1 MGLSQKLIAIGLL
14 LCEAQ
19 SNRKKS
25 HRSQDVGRITPDIL
39 PAVFRPKR
47 MRHTIL
53 GIPMIRSYEGNLK
66 ANNCVKKYIFN
77 RKAEGKIA
85 QPRSEKPR
93 SD

>member
-1 MGLSQKLIAIGLL
+1 
-14 LCEAQ
+14 
-19 SNRKKS
+19 
-25 HRSQDVGRITPDIL
+25 
-39 PAVFRPKR
+39 
-47 MRHTIL
+47 
-53 GIPMIRSYEGNLK
+53 MIRSYEGNLK